1 MGRKRKSGEGTVR
14 LRKDG
19 RWESRVVIGY
29 DDKGLP
35 KTKNV
40 LAKTKGE
47 CVEKLNALKNT
58 VTPMTA
64 VKVRADMTFGEWV
77 EFWYETYSKPMLR
90 PSSQRS
96 YEDFI
101 RLYIRPKLGS
111 VPLNKLTTNDFQQFF
126 NWMRKDGRT
135 LHRESRGGGLSD
147 NMVRNCHSLCRRAL
161 EKAVADRLIVKN
173 PIEGCKAPP
182 IRRKEMQL
190 LTREELQRLLIQAR
204 EEGYYEVFLLELT
217 TGLRVG
223 ELMALQWDDLNF
235 KTGELR
241 IERQVYRTR
250 DELLIQEPKTKAS
263 IRTVI
268 LPPPV
273 VEALKEYKR
282 TVSSRWIFPSP
293 KKEDAPLAPAAAS
306 HRLSKIL
313 IHAGCKKVRF
323 HDFRHV
329 FATNALE
336 HGMDVKTLSTII
348 GHVSSATTLNV
359 YAHVTDDMQKQAATK
374 IDQGIGKVETSMEK
388 SQTTANCAM
397 TDFKAQRGKRRY
409 WGSGFLGQIKG
420 GRWAGRYTVKWSD
433 GRKETRSVYADT
445 EEECEKLLAE
455 MITAMKME
463 VAAEKERLRTEN
475 RVG

>member
-19 RWESRVVIGY
+19 RWEGRVVIGY

-40 LAKTKGE
+40 LAKTKTE
-47 CVEKLNALKNT
+47 CVAKLESLKES
-58 VTPMTA
+58 VAPATA
-64 VKVRADMTFGEWV
+64 VKIKADMPFGEWV
-77 EFWYETYSKPMLR
+77 EFWYENYSKPMLR

-111 VPLNKLTTNDFQQFF
+111 VPLNKLTMNDLQQFF

-161 EKAVADRLIVKN
+161 EKAVAERLIVKN
-173 PIEGCKAPP
+173 PIEECKAPP
-182 IRRKEMQL
+182 IRRQEMQL
-190 LTREELQRLLIQAR
+190 LTREELQRLLIQAKD
-204 EEGYYEVFLLELT
+204 EGYYEVFLLELT

-223 ELMALQWDDLNF
+223 ELMALQWDDLKLN
-235 KTGELR
+235 TGELR
-241 IERQVYRTR
+241 IERQVYQIKG
-250 DELLIQEPKTKAS
+250 ELLIQPPKNKAS

-268 LPPPV
+268 LPPAV
-273 VEALKEYKR
+273 VAALRMYKQA
-282 TVSSRWIFPSP
+282 VSSRWIFPSP
-293 KKEDAPLAPAAAS
+293 KKEDAPIAPSVVS
-306 HRLSKIL
+306 HRLAKIL
-313 IHAGCKKVRF
+313 KHAGCKKVRF
-323 HDFRHV
+323 HDLRHV

-359 YAHVTDDMQKQAATK
+359 YAHVTDDMQRQAAAK
-374 IDQGIGKVETSMEK
+374 IDRGIGKVEIPTENPQAVASR
-388 SQTTANCAM
+388 TM
-397 TDFKAQRGKRRY
+397 TDFKPKRGKRRY
-409 WGSGFLGQIKG
+409 WGSGYLGQTKG
-420 GRWAGRYTVKWSD
+420 GRWNGRYTVTWPD
-433 GRKETRSVYADT
+433 GTKRTRDIYADT
-445 EEECEKLLAE
+445 AEECEKLLAV
-455 MITAMKME
+455 MITEMKTE
-463 VAAEKERLRTEN
+463 VAAEKERLRAESKA
-475 RVG
+475 G

>member
-19 RWESRVVIGY
+19 RWEGRVVVGY

-40 LAKTKGE
+40 LAKTKTE
-47 CVEKLNALKNT
+47 CVAKLESLKES
-58 VTPMTA
+58 VAPATA
-64 VKVRADMTFGEWV
+64 VKTRADMPFGEWV
-77 EFWYETYSKPMLR
+77 EFWYKNYSKPMLR

-111 VPLNKLTTNDFQQFF
+111 VPLNKLTTNELQQFF

-161 EKAVADRLIVKN
+161 EKAVSDRLIVKN

-182 IRRKEMQL
+182 IRREEMQL
-190 LTREELQRLLIQAR
+190 LTREELQRLLIQAKD
-204 EEGYYEVFLLELT
+204 EGYYEVFLLELT

-223 ELMALQWDDLNF
+223 ELMALQWDDLNL

-241 IERQVYRTR
+241 IERQVCRTKE
-250 DELLIQEPKTKAS
+250 ELLIQEPKTKAS

-273 VEALKEYKR
+273 VEALKEYKK
-282 TVSSRWIFPSP
+282 TVSSRWMFPSP

-313 IHAGCKKVRF
+313 SHAGCKKVRF
-323 HDFRHV
+323 HDLRHV

-336 HGMDVKTLSTII
+336 HGMDVKMY
-348 GHVSSATTLNV
+348 VV
-359 YAHVTDDMQKQAATK
+359 
-374 IDQGIGKVETSMEK
+374 
-388 SQTTANCAM
+388 
-397 TDFKAQRGKRRY
+397 
-409 WGSGFLGQIKG
+409 KG
-420 GRWAGRYTVKWSD
+420 
-433 GRKETRSVYADT
+433 
-445 EEECEKLLAE
+445 ECE
-455 MITAMKME
+455 ISPNT
-463 VAAEKERLRTEN
+463 T
-475 RVG
+475 

>member
-19 RWESRVVIGY
+19 RWEGRVVIGY
-29 DDKGLP
+29 DGKGLP

-40 LAKTKGE
+40 LARTKGE
-47 CVEKLNALKNT
+47 CVEKLNTLKNSVSPT
-58 VTPMTA
+58 TA
-64 VKVRADMTFGEWV
+64 IKIRPDMPFGEWV
-77 EFWYETYSKPMLR
+77 EFWYENYSKPMLR

-111 VPLNKLTTNDFQQFF
+111 VPLNKLTMNDLQQFF

-161 EKAVADRLIVKN
+161 EKAVAERLIVKN
-173 PIEGCKAPP
+173 PIEECKAPP
-182 IRRKEMQL
+182 IRRKEMHL
-190 LTREELQRLLIQAR
+190 LSREELQKLLIQAR
-204 EEGYYEVFLLELT
+204 AEGYYEVFLLELT
-217 TGLRVG
+217 TGPRVG

-235 KTGELR
+235 NTGELR
-241 IERQVYRTR
+241 IERQVYRTKE
-250 DELLIQEPKTKAS
+250 ELLIQEPKTKAS

-273 VEALKEYKR
+273 VEALKEYKK
-282 TVSSRWIFPSP
+282 TVSSRWMFPSP

-313 IHAGCKKVRF
+313 SHAGCKKVRF
-323 HDFRHV
+323 HDLRHV

-359 YAHVTDDMQKQAATK
+359 YAHVTDDMQKQAAAK
-374 IDQGIGKVETSMEK
+374 IDRGIGKVEISAENPRAVASRTL
-388 SQTTANCAM
+388 
-397 TDFKAQRGKRRY
+397 TDFKPKRGKRRY
-409 WGSGFLGQIKG
+409 WGSGYLGQTKS
-420 GRWAGRYTVKWSD
+420 GRWNGRYTVTWPD
-433 GRKETRSVYADT
+433 GTKRTRDIYADT
-445 EEECEKLLAE
+445 AEECEKLLAV
-455 MITAMKME
+455 MITEMKTE
-463 VAAEKERLRTEN
+463 VAAEKERLRAEN
-475 RVG
+475 RAS

>member
-19 RWESRVVIGY
+19 RWEGRVVVGY

-40 LAKTKGE
+40 LAKTKTE
-47 CVEKLNALKNT
+47 CVAKLESLKES
-58 VTPMTA
+58 VAPATA
-64 VKVRADMTFGEWV
+64 VKTRADMPFGEWV
-77 EFWYETYSKPMLR
+77 EFWYKNCSKPMLC

-111 VPLNKLTTNDFQQFF
+111 VPLNKLTTNELQQFF

-161 EKAVADRLIVKN
+161 EKAVSDRLIVKN

-182 IRRKEMQL
+182 IRREEMQL
-190 LTREELQRLLIQAR
+190 LTREELQRLLIQAKD
-204 EEGYYEVFLLELT
+204 EGYYEVFLLELT

-241 IERQVYRTR
+241 IERQVYRTKE
-250 DELLIQEPKTKAS
+250 ELLIQEPKTKAS

-273 VEALKEYKR
+273 AEALRVYKQ
-282 TVSSRWIFPSP
+282 TVSSRWMFPSP

-313 IHAGCKKVRF
+313 THTGCKKVRF
-323 HDFRHV
+323 HDLRHV

-359 YAHVTDDMQKQAATK
+359 YAHVTDDMQRQAATK
-374 IDQGIGKVETSMEK
+374 IDRGIGRAETPTES
-388 SQTTANCAM
+388 SQATTSHTM

-409 WGSGFLGQIKG
+409 WGSGYLGRTKG
-420 GRWAGRYTVKWSD
+420 GRWNGRYTVTWPD
-433 GRKETRSVYADT
+433 GTKRTRDIYADS
-445 EEECEKLLAE
+445 EEECEKLLAV
-455 MITAMKME
+455 MITEMKTE
-463 VAAEKERLRTEN
+463 VAAERERLRAEN
-475 RVG
+475 RAS

>member
-19 RWESRVVIGY
+19 RWEGRVVIGY

-40 LAKTKGE
+40 LAMTKTE
-47 CVEKLNALKNT
+47 CVAKLESLKES
-58 VTPMTA
+58 VTPATA
-64 VKVRADMTFGEWV
+64 VKIRADMPFGEWM
-77 EFWYETYSKPMLR
+77 EFWYENYSKPMLR

-111 VPLNKLTTNDFQQFF
+111 VPLNKLTMNDLQRFF

-135 LHRESRGGGLSD
+135 LHRETRGGGLSD

-161 EKAVADRLIVKN
+161 EKAVAERLIVKN
-173 PIEGCKAPP
+173 PIEECKAPP

-190 LTREELQRLLIQAR
+190 LTREELQRLLIQA
-204 EEGYYEVFLLELT
+204 EDEGYYEVFLLELT

-235 KTGELR
+235 NTGELR
-241 IERQVYRTR
+241 IERQVYRTKE
-250 DELLIQEPKTKAS
+250 ELLIQEPKTKAS

-273 VEALKEYKR
+273 VEALKEYKK
-282 TVSSRWIFPSP
+282 TVSSRWMFPSP

-313 IHAGCKKVRF
+313 SHAGCKKVRF
-323 HDFRHV
+323 HDLRHV

-336 HGMDVKTLSTII
+336 HGMDVKTLSTVI

-359 YAHVTDDMQKQAATK
+359 YAHVTSDMQRQAAAR
-374 IDQGIGKVETSMEK
+374 IDRGIGKAEVAESTSIAK
-388 SQTTANCAM
+388 SMSTM
-397 TDFKAQRGKRRY
+397 TDFRPIRERKRR
-409 WGSGFLGQIKG
+409 WGTGSLSKNQNGQ
-420 GRWAGRYTVKWSD
+420 WVGRYTITWPD
-433 GRKETRSVYADT
+433 GRLETRKVYAAT
-445 EEECEKLLAE
+445 EEECERLLAA
-455 MITAMKME
+455 MIADMKSE
-463 VAAEKERLRTEN
+463 VAAEKERLTAEN
-475 RVG
+475 RAS

>member
-19 RWESRVVIGY
+19 RWEGRVVVGY

-47 CVEKLNALKNT
+47 CVAKLESLKES
-58 VTPMTA
+58 VAPATA
-64 VKVRADMTFGEWV
+64 VKIKADMPFGEWV
-77 EFWYETYSKPMLR
+77 EFWYENYSKPMLR

-111 VPLNKLTTNDFQQFF
+111 VPLNKLTMNDLQQFF

-161 EKAVADRLIVKN
+161 EKAVAERLIVKN
-173 PIEGCKAPP
+173 PIEECKAPP
-182 IRRKEMQL
+182 IRRQEMQL
-190 LTREELQRLLIQAR
+190 LTREELQRLLIQAKD
-204 EEGYYEVFLLELT
+204 EGYYEVFLLELT

-241 IERQVYRTR
+241 IERQVYRTKE
-250 DELLIQEPKTKAS
+250 ELLIQEPKTKAS

-268 LPPPV
+268 LPSPV
-273 VEALKEYKR
+273 VEALKEYKK
-282 TVSSRWIFPSP
+282 TVSSQWMFPSP
-293 KKEDAPLAPAAAS
+293 KKEDAPLAPAATS

-313 IHAGCKKVRF
+313 SHAGCKKVRF
-323 HDFRHV
+323 HDLRHV

-336 HGMDVKTLSTII
+336 HGMDVKTLSTAI

-359 YAHVTDDMQKQAATK
+359 YAHVTDDMQRQAAAK
-374 IDQGIGKVETSMEK
+374 IDRGIGKVEIPTENPQAVASR
-388 SQTTANCAM
+388 TM
-397 TDFKAQRGKRRY
+397 TDFKPKRGKRRY
-409 WGSGFLGQIKG
+409 WGSGYLGQTKG
-420 GRWAGRYTVKWSD
+420 GRWNGRYTVTWPD
-433 GRKETRSVYADT
+433 GTKRTRDIYADT
-445 EEECEKLLAE
+445 AEECEKLLAV
-455 MITAMKME
+455 MITEMKTE
-463 VAAEKERLRTEN
+463 VAAEKERLRAEN
-475 RVG
+475 RAS

>member
-1 MGRKRKSGEGTVR
+1 MGRKRKSGEGTIR

-19 RWESRVVIGY
+19 RWEGRVVISY

-40 LAKTKGE
+40 LAKTKTE
-47 CVEKLNALKNT
+47 CVAKLESLKES
-58 VTPMTA
+58 VAPATA
-64 VKVRADMTFGEWV
+64 VKIKADMPFGEWV
-77 EFWYETYSKPMLR
+77 EFWYENYSKPMLR

-111 VPLNKLTTNDFQQFF
+111 VPLNKLTMNDLQQFF

-161 EKAVADRLIVKN
+161 EKAVAERLIVKN
-173 PIEGCKAPP
+173 PIEECKAPP
-182 IRRKEMQL
+182 IRRQEMQL
-190 LTREELQRLLIQAR
+190 LTREELQRLLIQAKD
-204 EEGYYEVFLLELT
+204 EGYYEVFLLELT

-241 IERQVYRTR
+241 IERQVYRTKE
-250 DELLIQEPKTKAS
+250 ELLIQEPKTKAS

-268 LPPPV
+268 LPSPV
-273 VEALKEYKR
+273 VEALKEYKK
-282 TVSSRWIFPSP
+282 TVSSQWMFPSP
-293 KKEDAPLAPAAAS
+293 KKEDAPLAPAATS

-313 IHAGCKKVRF
+313 SHAGCKKVRF
-323 HDFRHV
+323 HDLRHV

-336 HGMDVKTLSTII
+336 HGMDVKTLSTVI

-359 YAHVTDDMQKQAATK
+359 YAHVTDDMQRQAAAK
-374 IDQGIGKVETSMEK
+374 IDRGIGKVEIPTENPQAVASR
-388 SQTTANCAM
+388 TM
-397 TDFKAQRGKRRY
+397 TDFKPKRGKRRY
-409 WGSGFLGQIKG
+409 WGSGYLGQTKS
-420 GRWAGRYTVKWSD
+420 GRWNGRYTVTWPD
-433 GRKETRSVYADT
+433 GTKRTRDIYADT
-445 EEECEKLLAE
+445 EEECEKLLAV
-455 MITAMKME
+455 MITEMKTE
-463 VAAEKERLRTEN
+463 VAAEKERLRAEN
-475 RVG
+475 KAS

>member
-1 MGRKRKSGEGTVR
+1 MGRKRKSGEGTIR

-19 RWESRVVIGY
+19 RWEGRVVISY

-40 LAKTKGE
+40 LAKTKTE
-47 CVEKLNALKNT
+47 CVAKLESLKES
-58 VTPMTA
+58 VAPATA
-64 VKVRADMTFGEWV
+64 VKIKADMPFGEWV
-77 EFWYETYSKPMLR
+77 EFWYENYSKPMLR

-111 VPLNKLTTNDFQQFF
+111 VPLNKLTMNDLQQFF

-161 EKAVADRLIVKN
+161 EKAVAERLIVKN
-173 PIEGCKAPP
+173 PIEECKAPP
-182 IRRKEMQL
+182 IRRKEMHL
-190 LTREELQRLLIQAR
+190 LSREELQKLLIQAR
-204 EEGYYEVFLLELT
+204 AEGYYEVFLLELT

-235 KTGELR
+235 NTGELR
-241 IERQVYRTR
+241 IERQVYRTKE
-250 DELLIQEPKTKAS
+250 ELLIQEPKTKAS

-273 VEALKEYKR
+273 VEALKEYKK
-282 TVSSRWIFPSP
+282 TVSSRWMFPSP

-313 IHAGCKKVRF
+313 SHAGCKKVRF
-323 HDFRHV
+323 HDLRHV

-348 GHVSSATTLNV
+348 GHTSSATTLNI
-359 YAHVTDDMQKQAATK
+359 YAHVTSDMQRQAAVK
-374 IDQGIGKVETSMEK
+374 IDQGIGKAEATESAPVAKSMP
-388 SQTTANCAM
+388 TM
-397 TDFKAQRGKRRY
+397 TDFQPTRKRRRR
-409 WGSGFLGQIKG
+409 WGTGSLSQSKS
-420 GRWAGRYTVKWSD
+420 GRWTGRCAITWPD
-433 GRKETRSVYADT
+433 GKLKTRSVHADT
-445 EEECEKLLAE
+445 EEECERLLAIMIAE
-455 MITAMKME
+455 MRAE
-463 VAAEKERLRTEN
+463 VAAKRERLSAEDKAS
-475 RVG
+475 

>member
-19 RWESRVVIGY
+19 RWEGRVVIGY

-40 LAKTKGE
+40 LAKTKAE
-47 CVEKLNALKNT
+47 CVAKLESLKES
-58 VTPMTA
+58 VAPATA
-64 VKVRADMTFGEWV
+64 VKIRADMPFGEWV
-77 EFWYETYSKPMLR
+77 TFWYENYSKPMIR

-111 VPLNKLTTNDFQQFF
+111 VPLNKLITNELQQFF

-190 LTREELQRLLIQAR
+190 LTRGELQRLLIQAR
-204 EEGYYEVFLLELT
+204 DEGYYEVFLLELT

-223 ELMALQWDDLNF
+223 ELMALQWDGLNF

-273 VEALKEYKR
+273 VEALKEYKKI
-282 TVSSRWIFPSP
+282 VSSRWIFPSP

-323 HDFRHV
+323 HDLRHV

-359 YAHVTDDMQKQAATK
+359 YAHVTDDMQRQAVAK
-374 IDQGIGKVETSMEK
+374 IDRCIGRAETSTES
-388 SQTTANCAM
+388 SQTTTSHTM
-397 TDFKAQRGKRRY
+397 TDFKPKRGKKRY
-409 WGSGFLGQIKG
+409 WGSGYLGQTKG
-420 GRWAGRYTVKWSD
+420 GRWNGRYTVAWPD
-433 GRKETRSVYADT
+433 GTKRTRDVYANT
-445 EEECEKLLAE
+445 EEECEKLLATMIIE
-455 MITAMKME
+455 MKTE
-463 VAAEKERLRTEN
+463 VAAEKERLRAEN
-475 RVG
+475 KAG